1 MPFRAATLRWVDR
14 LIIGQNLCPYTHAVR
29 KRAGALRVGL
39 SAAAD
44 AETLLTELDACCDRL
59 AGSNNGAGETALLVL
74 PPTPGLLGERLMDEF
89 LAFLSLGWQLVDR
102 VEKRDPAVQLAL
114 FHPRAVRNLYGAEAG
129 EEDAPALF
137 GAAAAKAF
145 GIRPSLKHE
154 PLVEEAAG
162 GGDDQVGGAGAVER
176 APKAEP
182 SPKRRCGDALSSPPR
197 RRRPNSSEIDH
208 QREFFS
214 PLAAPA
220 AGF

>member
-129 EEDAPALF
+129 EEDAADFAMRAPYPTVHVLRTSDVQAVNPES
-137 GAAAAKAF
+137 AAAV
-145 GIRPSLKHE
+145 P
-154 PLVEEAAG
+154 
-162 GGDDQVGGAGAVER
+162 ER
-176 APKAEP
+176 N
-182 SPKRRCGDALSSPPR
+182 R
-197 RRRPNSSEIDH
+197 RRL
-208 QREFFS
+208 RELGV
-214 PLAAPA
+214 PWLRGALADIATVRGRVPSTQTKW
-220 AGF
+220 